1 MDILR
6 QILDFLHLVGFAA
19 LFGGLFVQL
28 RADARAVNNAMFHGI
43 LTQVVTG
50 FLLVG
55 LLESGR
61 ILDVGG
67 EPVEV
72 DNIKI
77 GVKLLVAVVIAV
89 LVIAN
94 RKKPSLP
101 DGLYFGLLGL
111 TVLNVAVAVFWT

>member
-61 ILDVGG
+61 ILDAGG

-101 DGLYFGLLGL
+101 DGLYFGLFGL